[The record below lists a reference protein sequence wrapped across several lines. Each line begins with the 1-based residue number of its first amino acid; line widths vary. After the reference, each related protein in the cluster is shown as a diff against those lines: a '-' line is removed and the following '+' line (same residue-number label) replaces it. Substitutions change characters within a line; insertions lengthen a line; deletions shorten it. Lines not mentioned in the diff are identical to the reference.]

1 MTQCPIIKEWIIKL
15 GHSQKME
22 YYLAITHASID
33 YLKAC

>member
-22 YYLAITHASID
+22 YYPAII
-33 YLKAC
+33 LMLP